1 MSLDVVPLPGDGKN
15 ILGSHPEMLYMA
27 KSLFA
32 KDKSFQC
39 KDGPSEVLQTPDFL
53 GVSEKKHR
61 FFFEFFFC
69 QVLKHSFLNSCFQV
83 WRLFPPQTVG

>member
-1 MSLDVVPLPGDGKN
+1 LPGDGKK

-39 KDGPSEVLQTPDFL
+39 EDGPSEVLQTPDFL
-53 GVSEKKHR
+53 GVSEKTLV
-61 FFFEFFFC
+61 FGVFC